1 MSEAVHISYADKKL
15 IPKRAT
21 KGSAGWDFVAPIS
34 IKLEPGQELLVNT
47 GISFHLPEGV
57 FMMIVPRSS
66 LGMKGLALANTVGV
80 IDSDYQDDIKLMLVN
95 RGKETIV
102 INRYER
108 FVQGILVQFFGVD
121 DGVEEERRGGFGSTG
136 K

>member
-1 MSEAVHISYADKKL
+1 MSKAVYDSYGDKKL

-34 IKLEPGQELLVNT
+34 IKLEPGQELFVNT

-80 IDSDYQDDIKLMLVN
+80 IDSDYRDNIKLMLVN

-108 FVQGILVQFFGVD
+108 FVQGILLQFCGFYD
-121 DGVEEERRGGFGSTG
+121 NVEEERQGGFGSTG